1 MLRKD
6 HKNKQLDFLFE
17 KNTYSGA
24 FGCAIFGAIVLIF
37 FMAKLIISESKPD
50 IPFEIEDLIGLF
62 AGFFLFILFYPL
74 SLLLYFI
81 NVIGKDFF
89 MKKDEM

>member
-1 MLRKD
+1 MLRKY

-17 KNTYSGA
+17 KNMYRGA
-24 FGCAIFGAIVLIF
+24 FGCAIFGAIGLIF

-50 IPFEIEDLIGLF
+50 FLFEKEDLIGLF

-74 SLLLYFI
+74 SWLLYFT
-81 NVIGKDFF
+81 NAIGKDFF
-89 MKKDEM
+89 MKKDEI